1 MSAAFNIIR
10 TKYRLHRITAADVWA
25 YADDGTI
32 TKDEAVLICGAR
44 PS

>member
-25 YADDGTI
+25 YADEGMI
-32 TKDEAVLICGAR
+32 TEDEAVMICGAR